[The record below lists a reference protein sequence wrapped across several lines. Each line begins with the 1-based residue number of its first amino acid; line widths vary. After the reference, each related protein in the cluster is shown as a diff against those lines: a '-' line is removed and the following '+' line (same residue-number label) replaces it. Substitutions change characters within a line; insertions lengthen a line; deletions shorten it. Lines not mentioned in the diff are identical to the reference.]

1 MTSCESRV
9 DGINSKPVWAGNN
22 RMASLLD
29 EAGKLGW
36 ILFKA
41 LIRFAFMLLNNCVAI
56 PSYCLYLI
64 ALQPLRIMD
73 SHTFWQIEGLMFK
86 WLLAMVS
93 SWGWVAG
100 YTVTEWGDDVKPIS
114 EEEAMV
120 IVNHQATGDVCT
132 LMMCLQ
138 DKGMVVRKMMWLMD
152 HVFKYTNFGLVSLIH
167 GDFFIRQGKAHRDKQ
182 LVYLKDHLDRF
193 YYSRERKW
201 IVLFPEGGFL
211 RKRRETSQAF
221 AKKNELPHLTHVTLP
236 RLGATQVIL
245 KTLGPQQENGTL
257 GAGDASATTGPTGSK
272 SRGLQWVVDVTIGY
286 PKARPMDIQTWI
298 FGYRQPT
305 VTHVHYR
312 IYPIKDVPMETEAL
326 TDWLYQ
332 RFVEKEELLAH
343 FYKTGAFPPVHGQ
356 TEAVSR
362 PMILDPMW
370 LCAVQT
376 GAFASGYMW
385 YSLLQHAYCWFF

>member
-1 MTSCESRV
+1 
-9 DGINSKPVWAGNN
+9 
-22 RMASLLD
+22 MASLLD

-64 ALQPLRIMD
+64 VLQPLRIMD
-73 SHTFWQIEGLMFK
+73 SRTFWQIEGLMFK

-114 EEEAMV
+114 EEETMV

-182 LVYLKDHLDRF
+182 LVYLKDHLDKF

-257 GAGDASATTGPTGSK
+257 GAGDASATAGPTGSK

-332 RFVEKEELLAH
+332 RFVEKEDLLAH
-343 FYKTGAFPPVHGQ
+343 FYETGVFPPLKGQ
-356 TEAVSR
+356 TQAVSR

-370 LCAVQT
+370 LCAIQT